1 MIMIFY
7 VNSIYVIL
15 EYNQVFNLLDG
26 ILETELWQNENSEEV
41 HQEHTE
47 ECSESIAVQ
56 EVDESENEIQ
66 DVDDSEDE
74 IQDADDSEDEL
85 MCSESM
91 AVQEVDDSENEIQD
105 VVDSEDE
112 LQNHD
117 DFENSQAEIQDING
131 TEEDMI
137 QNIENS
143 EDKIQ
148 KKMEV
153 MEVED
158 ISD

>member
-1 MIMIFY
+1 MILC

-41 HQEHTE
+41 NQEHTE
-47 ECSESIAVQ
+47 ECSENI
-56 EVDESENEIQ
+56 
-66 DVDDSEDE
+66 
-74 IQDADDSEDEL
+74 
-85 MCSESM
+85 

-105 VVDSEDE
+105 ADDSEDE
-112 LQNHD
+112 TQDVDDFGEELQDHH
-117 DFENSQAEIQDING
+117 DFENSQAEIQDVDDS
-131 TEEDMI
+131 EEDII
-137 QNIENS
+137 QDIENS
-143 EDKIQ
+143 DDGIQ

>member
-1 MIMIFY
+1 MILC

-26 ILETELWQNENSEEV
+26 ILETELWQNENSEV
-41 HQEHTE
+41 ANQEHTE
-47 ECSESIAVQ
+47 ECSENI
-56 EVDESENEIQ
+56 
-66 DVDDSEDE
+66 
-74 IQDADDSEDEL
+74 
-85 MCSESM
+85 